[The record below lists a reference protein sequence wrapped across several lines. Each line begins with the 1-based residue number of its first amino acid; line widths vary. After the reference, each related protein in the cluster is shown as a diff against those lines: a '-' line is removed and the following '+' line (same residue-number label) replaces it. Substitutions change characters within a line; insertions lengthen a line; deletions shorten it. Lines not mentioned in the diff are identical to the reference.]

1 MSWTYATLLALL
13 AAFLA
18 LSRESDAGESS
29 FFRACRVMIAVCII
43 FFLIII
49 SWRGELGS
57 LDSMCSNLEPSC
69 FVL

>member
-43 FFLIII
+43 FLFHGEVSLGAWILCVLI
-49 SWRGELGS
+49 
-57 LDSMCSNLEPSC
+57 
-69 FVL
+69 

>member
-43 FFLIII
+43 IFFKLLFHGEVSLGAWILCVLI
-49 SWRGELGS
+49 
-57 LDSMCSNLEPSC
+57 
-69 FVL
+69 

>member
-43 FFLIII
+43 FFI

>member
-43 FFLIII
+43 FF
-49 SWRGELGS
+49 
-57 LDSMCSNLEPSC
+57 
-69 FVL
+69 

>member
-43 FFLIII
+43 FFLLLFH
-49 SWRGELGS
+49 GEVSLGAWI
-57 LDSMCSNLEPSC
+57 LC
-69 FVL
+69 VLI